1 MSTKN
6 SIYDAVVIGGG
17 AAGLLAAGEAAA
29 RGLNIL
35 LLEKKDRLGLKLRI
49 TGKGRCNVTNDCG
62 ITEVL
67 ENIPTGGRFLY
78 SALNAFGPADAI
90 AFFNGLGVPLKT
102 ERGGRVFPA
111 SDKAVDI
118 VEALIKNARSHGV
131 TIKKSEAKA
140 IEANNGQV
148 YGVVTSEDTVRAK
161 AVILATGGLSYPLTG
176 STGDGY
182 KLASELG
189 HTVVTPKPSLVPLCT
204 QPELC
209 SRMQGLALKNVQL
222 TVSDGSK
229 KPVFNE
235 FGEMLFTHFGV
246 SGPIVLSASAHV
258 RDFENK
264 HYTLSIDL
272 KPALDE
278 KKLDARLLR
287 DFEKY
292 SNRDFQNAL
301 SDLAH
306 KTMIPILVELSGIS
320 PEKKVNSITRDER
333 KSLLNLFKNF
343 RLEVDGPRP
352 VDEAIITSG
361 GIALGEIN
369 PKTMESKIVDGLY
382 FAGEIMD
389 LDAYTGGFNLQIAWS
404 TAYTAAH
411 HL

>member
-1 MSTKN
+1 M
-6 SIYDAVVIGGG
+6 
-17 AAGLLAAGEAAA
+17 
-29 RGLNIL
+29 
-35 LLEKKDRLGLKLRI
+35 
-49 TGKGRCNVTNDCG
+49 
-62 ITEVL
+62 
-67 ENIPTGGRFLY
+67 
-78 SALNAFGPADAI
+78 
-90 AFFNGLGVPLKT
+90 
-102 ERGGRVFPA
+102 
-111 SDKAVDI
+111 
-118 VEALIKNARSHGV
+118 
-131 TIKKSEAKA
+131 
-140 IEANNGQV
+140 
-148 YGVVTSEDTVRAK
+148 RAK

-246 SGPIVLSASAHV
+246 SGPIVLSASAHM

-411 HL
+411 HLLSNL